1 MEGMGLMF
9 ERIEYTVERIDGD
22 YAYLKNDAAP
32 DEDKMRK
39 RPNWDGYWDEDGTFH
54 PNNGTISGTMEFVG
68 VYQDFDTLGYYLEE
82 HWKPSEAYINN
93 GAFYIYDDQTDSNY
107 NGLYVFD
114 DGQWLVPNTLT
125 LDSILAIFD
134 QSKVGTITPSSSLDD
149 LVPGL
154 NVRQDYGAY
163 GQGTITFWDF
173 YNDGSEF
180 ANGYTLSG
188 TLAVGTSTITVS
200 IDIGG
205 TTYTDTFDVTVTA
218 DS

>member
-1 MEGMGLMF
+1 
-9 ERIEYTVERIDGD
+9 
-22 YAYLKNDAAP
+22 
-32 DEDKMRK
+32 
-39 RPNWDGYWDEDGTFH
+39 
-54 PNNGTISGTMEFVG
+54 
-68 VYQDFDTLGYYLEE
+68 
-82 HWKPSEAYINN
+82 
-93 GAFYIYDDQTDSNY
+93 
-107 NGLYVFD
+107 VFD
-114 DGQWLVPNTLT
+114 VGQWLVPNTLT

-205 TTYTDTFDVTVTA
+205 TTYTDTIEVTVTA